1 MTPRLLMTQSG
12 HCMGKCH
19 READAWL
26 FRDHASR
33 RGTRRLLRRRDH
45 ECDPGVPAV
54 GPVLAGEL
62 PVAFEIEITLRGAAQ
77 GDDVSELRADADNLR
92 LEAADAIAGAAVAT
106 QLSVDIADG
115 TDKKL
120 FR

>member
-1 MTPRLLMTQSG
+1 
-12 HCMGKCH
+12 

-33 RGTRRLLRRRDH
+33 RGARRLFRRRDH

-92 LEAADAIAGAAVAT
+92 LEAADAIAGAAT
-106 QLSVDIADG
+106 QLSVDIANG